1 MPLFRIAKSVARR
14 TQFANLASGTVLKR
28 HSASFWCD
36 RANVPPSKGLFH
48 CGLAIADCGFS
59 NPRINP
65 QSAFALEVS
74 MTILH
79 RIKIRSYEL
88 GLVFRDGEFA
98 RLLGPGRR
106 WIIDLLGRTQV
117 QIVSQRAPWLV
128 HEQLDQIVKSGALK
142 GRALILDLKDHER
155 ALVWIDG
162 RFSHILPPG
171 QHAFWTGQREVR
183 TEVVDARTIRFEHK
197 ELAAIVGRGVEVARV
212 LDVCQVEPGHAGVLL
227 VDGKLVETL
236 APGRYALWKNVAAVK
251 LVALDLRETVLDVAG
266 QEIMT
271 ADKVTLRINA
281 GVTYR
286 IVDPVRAV
294 SATDDVR
301 QALYREVQHALRA
314 AIGARELDAL
324 LAGKDEV
331 GREVEQALR
340 ARATELGLA
349 LTSVG
354 IRDIVLPGDMR
365 ELMNKVTEA
374 KKAAE
379 ANLIARREETAAIR
393 SQANTAKLLVEHPTL
408 MRLRELEVLEKIAA
422 AGNLKVVLEGEQ
434 RLADRVTNLL

>member
-1 MPLFRIAKSVARR
+1 
-14 TQFANLASGTVLKR
+14 
-28 HSASFWCD
+28 
-36 RANVPPSKGLFH
+36 
-48 CGLAIADCGFS
+48 
-59 NPRINP
+59 
-65 QSAFALEVS
+65 

-106 WIIDLLGRTQV
+106 WIIDPLGRTQV
-117 QIVSQRAPWLV
+117 QVVSQRAPWLV
-128 HEQLDQIVKSGALK
+128 HEQLDQIVKSGVLE
-142 GRALILDLKDHER
+142 GRALVLDLKDHER

-183 TEVVDARTIRFEHK
+183 TEVIDARTVRFEHK
-197 ELAAIVGRGVEVARV
+197 ELTAIVTRGVEVARV
-212 LDVCQVEPGHAGVLL
+212 LDICQVEAGHAGVLL
-227 VDGKLVETL
+227 VDGKHVETL

-314 AIGARELDAL
+314 TIGARELDAL
-324 LAGKDEV
+324 LAGKDEA

-340 ARATELGLA
+340 TRAAELGLA
-349 LTSVG
+349 LASVG

-408 MRLRELEVLEKIAA
+408 MRLRELEVLEKIAS
-422 AGNLKVVLEGEQ
+422 AGNLKVVLGGEQ